1 MQRQDDTERFQ
12 LFHLALACYAYD
24 AMTTYSRSLA
34 ELGRLAGSPP
44 NLGNQYHRDAVFNW
58 RRYAKPE
65 YKELLCHDC
74 GNERATSYAKPLCR
88 TCFTALT

>member
-1 MQRQDDTERFQ
+1 MGDVGAYIQRGTEIE
-12 LFHLALACYAYD
+12 YD
-24 AMTTYSRSLA
+24 IDRPLCEKCFES
-34 ELGRLAGSPP
+34 
-44 NLGNQYHRDAVFNW
+44 W